1 VSVSLR
7 LRVLVKH
14 TRGWQAL
21 QLGAGF
27 GVWGLGFR
35 VQEHVREYT
44 GVMQGGSDGVLG
56 GRG

>member
-1 VSVSLR
+1 
-7 LRVLVKH
+7 VKH